1 MERAQWNA
9 FKKEARARDP
19 LGSKLDYRNYKFLRA
34 AYLSQSEGH
43 PTLDPWLVAPPR
55 NGQSGQLLDGHRER
69 VHSPSGQLH
78 TPAPHRPLPMA
89 GYGMGRDDEEGV

>member
-19 LGSKLDYRNYKFLRA
+19 LGSKLDYRYYKFLRA

-55 NGQSGQLLDGHRER
+55 NGDRLQ
-69 VHSPSGQLH
+69 
-78 TPAPHRPLPMA
+78 
-89 GYGMGRDDEEGV
+89 GRTDRGP